1 MLTALVADETAL
13 SEHEV
18 EIAVQYYIEDLQ
30 RRKQQIPKPLRRF
43 VEQDKGVYI
52 PDVEDYLVLP
62 PALRKNIEDNYRRTT
77 AVQAETASGH
87 QQYAYKNSSS

>member
-1 MLTALVADETAL
+1 MVADETAL
-13 SEHEV
+13 SEHEIS
-18 EIAVQYYIEDLQ
+18 IAIQEYIEGLQ
-30 RRKQQIPKPLRRF
+30 RREIEIPAPLKRF